1 MGGRV
6 KHLQVNRFATS
17 RKVHLANILPLGSP
31 RPPLALTETL
41 VLSAFLIDQ
50 ETANPALTSAYDYG
64 LPEELVA
71 ATPSSTRIG
80 SRLMHVDPLNHSFT
94 HHAFKDILSIIEP
107 GDRLVFNNTKVLPSR
122 IYARKETGGKVELM
136 VLERRDTS
144 AWDMPSTG
152 TIALW
157 CMTRSSKALK
167 PGSTLRV
174 EGSELE
180 LQLITVEPG
189 RALVE
194 VSWEGS
200 ALELLEHTGKL
211 PLPPYIVQRRK
222 TLGQASFE
230 ESDKERYQTVYAKH
244 AGAVAAPTAGLH
256 FSRQLLD
263 ELEDR
268 GVARSEVTLHVGMGT
283 FKPVDA
289 NALADHPMHSETY
302 VVPEE
307 LARDLAATKQAGG
320 RVIAVGTTTARVL
333 EAEARRAAPFTP
345 GERDTTIMLHPGNRF
360 RYCDGLIT
368 NYHLPRSTLLALVS
382 AMTGYELMRA
392 IYDEAIRERYRFYS
406 YGDSMIILPPRTQG

>member
-17 RKVHLANILPLGSP
+17 RKEHLANILPPNAPEL
-31 RPPLALTETL
+31 PLVLTETL
-41 VLSAFLIDQ
+41 VLSAFLIEQ
-50 ETANPALTSAYDYG
+50 KSANPELTSAYDYT

-80 SRLMHVDPLNHSFT
+80 SRLMHIDPADETFS
-94 HHAFKDILSIIEP
+94 HHAFKDIVSILEP

-122 IYARKETGGKVELM
+122 IYARKQTGGKVELM
-136 VLERRDTS
+136 VLERRDVP
-144 AWDMPSTG
+144 AWNMPGSG
-152 TIALW
+152 TLSLW

-167 PGSTLRV
+167 PGSTLTV
-174 EGSELE
+174 EGSDLT
-180 LQLITVEPG
+180 LRLVTVEPG

-194 VSWEGS
+194 VTWDGS
-200 ALELLEHTGKL
+200 ALDFLDHTGRL

-222 TLGQASFE
+222 ALGHADFE
-230 ESDKERYQTVYAKH
+230 ESDNERYQTVYAKH

-256 FSRQLLD
+256 FSAQLLD
-263 ELEDR
+263 ELERR
-268 GVARSEVTLHVGMGT
+268 GIALSEVTLHVGMGT
-283 FKPVDA
+283 FKPVDTDT
-289 NALADHPMHSETY
+289 LTDHPMHSETY
-302 VVPEE
+302 IVPDG
-307 LARDLAATKQAGG
+307 LASDLAATKQAGG
-320 RVIAVGTTTARVL
+320 RVIAVGTTSARVL
-333 EAEARRAAPFTP
+333 EAEARLATPFTP
-345 GERDTTIMLHPGNRF
+345 GERGTSIMLHPGNRF

-382 AMTGYELMRA
+382 AMTGYELMRT